1 MTEAFGKSAVGRRQ
15 GFSLLEAVVATAII
29 GVTAA
34 AAMGALAAEVRG
46 ADSARRALESAA
58 LAQHRLAVMQLLPAE
73 VLRSLPDSLSRG
85 GFPAGFERYG
95 WEASAREVR
104 AEDGMVELAVEIH
117 SDGGVYSLTTRVYSP
132 LPLLV
137 PR

>member
-1 MTEAFGKSAVGRRQ
+1 VSVAFVRVRLSDRQ

-34 AAMGALAAEVRG
+34 ATMGALAAEVRG

-85 GFPAGFERYG
+85 GFAAGFEGYR
-95 WEASAREVR
+95 WEAWAREVR
-104 AEDGMVELAVEIH
+104 AEDGMLELEVEIH
-117 SDGGVYSLTTRVYSP
+117 SDGSAYSLTTRVYR
-132 LPLLV
+132 
-137 PR
+137 PRPQLAAR